1 MCGEADEAG
10 TPGLRVPKTSLER
23 VKNHGPSQPGES
35 YSWKLCEKWKFN
47 RADKWYLHQ
56 PEKVL
61 ELDQGKIL
69 WDFPVQ
75 TDKQIEHNRPDITV
89 MEKINK
95 IYQLTELGPVDTRV
109 EKEEVPRAVV
119 GALRT
124 AAKTWNVTEPFGLE
138 EDTS

>member
-1 MCGEADEAG
+1 M
-10 TPGLRVPKTSLER
+10 
-23 VKNHGPSQPGES
+23 
-35 YSWKLCEKWKFN
+35 
-47 RADKWYLHQ
+47 
-56 PEKVL
+56 
-61 ELDQGKIL
+61 DQGKIL